1 MSVSAEPRLLF
12 VGGAGPISSSRDI
25 VSDALNQARARGIR
39 THILSRA
46 ELLAETKEVT
56 ALADEVSVV
65 DPDDPVACARW
76 ARERSAA
83 GDRFELVLGLR
94 DTVLAA
100 VAECARVFGAVGNSP
115 DAVSRV
121 RNKDTCRE
129 ALAAAGFRQP
139 SVRLCDGVGQAAE
152 FLAASTGPWVVKP
165 RDGMASIGVRK
176 VSAPADLPAA
186 IEALPDREL
195 FLVEEFVS
203 GPEFSVEGVFLGG
216 RPRVLAVTEKE
227 KLPPPHFVESGHL
240 LPADLPEE
248 RAREIERQVTAALT
262 ALGLCFGV
270 FHVELWLCAGEVVLG
285 EVHVRPGGDWLHRLL
300 AHAIPGL
307 ELFGLIFDD
316 LLGRPSTGC
325 PAPTRAGAA
334 RFLTA
339 RPGRLVRIEG
349 WERVRDHPAVLH
361 AELTVRPGDRIGPVH
376 QSGDRAGVVVV
387 GADTPEA
394 ARDLARRLA
403 GAVRFTVDGD

>member
-1 MSVSAEPRLLF
+1 MSVPAGPRLLL

-39 THILSRA
+39 THILNRA
-46 ELLAETKEVT
+46 ELLAETRDVT
-56 ALADEVSVV
+56 ALADEVSIV

-76 ARERSAA
+76 ARDRLAG

-121 RNKDTCRE
+121 RNKDTCR
-129 ALAAAGFRQP
+129 AVLAAAGFRQP
-139 SVRLCDGVGQAAE
+139 AVRLCTGAAQAAE
-152 FLAASTGPWVVKP
+152 FLADSTGPWVVKP

-176 VSAPADLPAA
+176 VSAPADLSIAL
-186 IEALPDREL
+186 EALPNRER
-195 FLVEEFVS
+195 FLVEEFVP

-227 KLPPPHFVESGHL
+227 KLPPPHFVERGHL
-240 LPADLPEE
+240 LPAGLPEGDV
-248 RAREIERQVTAALT
+248 REIERQVTAALT

-316 LLGRPSTGC
+316 LLGLPSTGC
-325 PAPTRAGAA
+325 PTPTRAGAA
-334 RFLTA
+334 RFLTP

-349 WERVRDHPAVLH
+349 WEWVRDHPAVLH
-361 AELTVRPGDRIGPVH
+361 AELAVRPGDRISPVH

-394 ARDLARRLA
+394 AHDLARKLT
-403 GAVRFTVDGD
+403 GGVRFTVE